1 MYTNLCRDH
10 EELVIPEISS
20 LSPQILAHRMSCCIV
35 FSTTIFLHEAQIM
48 TFVTIKSSSFQI
60 QNLYFNKATVTD
72 IENPVKL
79 LYSSFFQ
86 GSEFDYLQP
95 YFYKKKC
102 YQSH

>member
-1 MYTNLCRDH
+1 
-10 EELVIPEISS
+10 
-20 LSPQILAHRMSCCIV
+20 
-35 FSTTIFLHEAQIM
+35 M

-95 YFYKKKC
+95 YFYKKNVIKVIKKLEVANKTTKKRKG
-102 YQSH
+102 YWKKNFENLLGYHKKNAKKL